1 MSQPGGSSGF
11 QGAPSSTHAAP
22 GVVPTAALGPQSNT
36 GSSASNLSPA
46 SNTNSAAQAHSILMH
61 QKNGENI
68 YNSMEKI
75 NSELLAMTYGAMVTQ
90 LIKDYKDISIVNTEL
105 EKLGYNIGVRLV
117 DEFLAR
123 SNLQSCVNFRE
134 TAQVLAK
141 VAFKMF
147 LGVTADVSKWR
158 EDGRS
163 FSLTF
168 KSNPLAEFVELPA
181 ELLDLDYNIVLCGAI
196 RGALQMLM
204 MSVECQIVRDEIKG
218 SPENEIR
225 ITLKEILVENY
236 NDEEEQ

>member
-1 MSQPGGSSGF
+1 
-11 QGAPSSTHAAP
+11 
-22 GVVPTAALGPQSNT
+22 
-36 GSSASNLSPA
+36 
-46 SNTNSAAQAHSILMH
+46 
-61 QKNGENI
+61 
-68 YNSMEKI
+68 
-75 NSELLAMTYGAMVTQ
+75 
-90 LIKDYKDISIVNTEL
+90 
-105 EKLGYNIGVRLV
+105 
-117 DEFLAR
+117 
-123 SNLQSCVNFRE
+123 
-134 TAQVLAK
+134 
-141 VAFKMF
+141 
-147 LGVTADVSKWR
+147 VSKWR